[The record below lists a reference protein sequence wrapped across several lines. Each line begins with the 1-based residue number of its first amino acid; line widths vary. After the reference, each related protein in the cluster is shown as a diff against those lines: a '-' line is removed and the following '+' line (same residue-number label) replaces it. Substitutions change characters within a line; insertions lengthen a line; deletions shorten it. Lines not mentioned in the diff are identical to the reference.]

1 MAACSAV
8 GAEDPEV
15 YCALREAAGRNNG
28 TVVLTA
34 TDSSAEFSEL
44 LDNWACSVHHAG
56 LVPLVWALDEEMHR
70 QQQQRR
76 RRFGLNV
83 VYSPSIQLPQR
94 ALPNQYKRPAGEEYT
109 IAVSLKPLVMQRVL
123 SLGFD
128 LLFLDVDVA
137 LLRDPLPWL
146 MRRRAVADLQV
157 SLNYDDHPDAI
168 RLSQHGTPDLN
179 TGVVFA
185 RSNPRTRSLA
195 SRWSE
200 RTAARYRCPTRPPLW
215 ACGDQEQL
223 TRLLKDCGYRSPSFD
238 AAAQL
243 VENWPQTV
251 RGQCTDRMS
260 GYSSAAER
268 RAPAAHLDAGLT
280 VDVLPPRFFS
290 SGRSAKLW
298 RVDGA
303 AVRGAVPRNVITFH
317 PNFLGNA
324 GGLKKAKLQSLRL
337 APRSVESDRRGRG
350 ADTGLIAAHV
360 REKWLPTPRMPLP
373 GRSTAWCLRGHA

>member
-1 MAACSAV
+1 MPSSPCVAGPGV
-8 GAEDPEV
+8 KDPEI
-15 YCALREAAGRNNG
+15 YCVLREAAARNNG

-44 LDNWACSVHHAG
+44 LDNWACSVHRAG
-56 LVPLVWALDEEMHR
+56 LVPTVWALDEQMYR
-70 QQQQRR
+70 QQQQRQ
-76 RRFGLNV
+76 RRFRLSV

-94 ALPNQYKRPAGEEYT
+94 AHPNQYKRPAGEEYT
-109 IAVSLKPLVMQRVL
+109 IAVSLKPLVMLTVL

-128 LLFLDVDVA
+128 FLFVDVDVA

-146 MRRRAVADLQV
+146 ARRRGIADLQV
-157 SLNYDDHPDAI
+157 SLNYDDHPDAV

-185 RSNPRTRSLA
+185 RSNPRTRSVA

-200 RTAARYRCPTRPPLW
+200 RAAARYRCPARPPLW

-223 TRLLKDCGYRSPSFD
+223 TRLLKECGYRSPSFEV
-238 AAAQL
+238 AAQL
-243 VENWPQTV
+243 VENWPQTLH
-251 RGQCTDRMS
+251 GSLCTDRMTS
-260 GYSSAAER
+260 TAESR
-268 RAPAAHLDAGLT
+268 TPTMQWSAGLT

-290 SGRSAKLW
+290 SGRSSKLW
-298 RVDGA
+298 RMDSMST
-303 AVRGAVPRNVITFH
+303 RGMVPQSVLTFH

-337 APRSVESDRRGRG
+337 APEAKRFVESDRRERG
-350 ADTGLIAAHV
+350 MDVGFMAARA
-360 REKWLPTPRMPLP
+360 REKWLPTPRFPA
-373 GRSTAWCLRGHA
+373 RSSAW